1 MEGRLQMSEASLIVS
16 HPTGNANLRAALQ
29 GFAASHI
36 LKEFHTTVA
45 CFNDDLIIKL
55 GKGPFKEFK
64 RRIYP
69 DTLKPFTHSHP
80 FKELGRMLSLKS
92 GLKNLVEH
100 ETGAFSVDAVY
111 RHLDKKVASRIL
123 ERGKNEFSAVYAY
136 EDGALD
142 SFKAASLKNIC
153 KLYDQ
158 PIGYWRAARHYL
170 ETERE
175 ARPDW
180 AMTMLGFN
188 DSKEKLERKDEE
200 IQLADH
206 IFAASSFTAST
217 LQYYPGMLND
227 ISVIPYGFPDVGLE
241 KSYQTL
247 KDRPLEVLFV
257 GGLSQRKGI
266 ANVFEAAAYLGKSIN
281 LTIVGAKSG
290 VECPALDKALKTCT
304 WIQGLPHHEILE
316 LMRCSDVLVF
326 PSLFEGFG
334 LVITEA
340 MSQGIPVITT
350 NRTAGPDVIEN
361 GETGLII
368 EPGSTDALI
377 QALQSLID
385 QPDRIEKMGRNAR
398 HSASLRPWSV
408 YGKELSDTIIKLHQL
423 KSQNQNVNS

>member
-1 MEGRLQMSEASLIVS
+1 MSKVSLIVS

-29 GFAASHI
+29 GFVASDI

-55 GKGPFKEFK
+55 GKGPLKEFK

-69 DTLKPFTHSHP
+69 DNLKPFTRSHP
-80 FKELGRMLSLKS
+80 FKELGRMLALKS
-92 GLKNLVEH
+92 GFKNLVAH
-100 ETGAFSVDAVY
+100 ESGAFSVDAVY
-111 RHLDKKVASRIL
+111 HHLDKKVAARIL
-123 ERGKNEFSAVYAY
+123 ELKQQNVSAVYAY
-136 EDGALD
+136 EDGALE
-142 SFKAASLKNIC
+142 SFKAASQIRIC

-170 ETERE
+170 EKERE
-175 ARPDW
+175 ARPEW

-217 LQYYPGMLND
+217 LQYYPGMLNE
-227 ISVIPYGFPDVGLE
+227 ISVIPYGFPDIAKE
-241 KSYQTL
+241 KIYISL

-266 ANVFEAAAYLGKSIN
+266 ANVFEAAEKLGKSIN

-290 VECPALDKALKTCT
+290 AECPALDKALKTCT

-316 LMRCSDVLVF
+316 LMRRSDVLVF

-350 NRTAGPDVIEN
+350 NRTAGPDVITDGEN
-361 GETGLII
+361 GLII
-368 EPGSTDALI
+368 EAGSTEALI
-377 QALQSLID
+377 QSLQSLID

-398 HSASLRPWSV
+398 HTASLRPWSV
-408 YGKELSDTIIKLHQL
+408 YGSELSDAIIALHKLKL
-423 KSQNQNVNS
+423 QNQNVNV